1 MSKKRLVA
9 YIIDTIIITILVGI
23 TLTFI
28 PISNEAKKIQ
38 TKIDEI
44 GEKYASNEMDEVNY
58 FMELSTLKKDLD
70 NKKALEI
77 VIDSIFIVIYY
88 IIVPFITN
96 GKTIGR
102 IIMKIKIKSNNKR
115 VNLMSLFVRC
125 FLMDGLLVSILIIFG
140 IYLIPKDFYLT
151 FTSILL
157 ILQILALIV
166 TYFMI
171 KYRRDCLGLD
181 DILSKSIVVNE

>member
-1 MSKKRLVA
+1 MSNKRLIA
-9 YIIDTIIITILVGI
+9 YIIDTIVI
-23 TLTFI
+23 TLIVGVALNFL
-28 PISNEAKKIQ
+28 PINNEANKTQ

-44 GEKYASNEMDEVNY
+44 GEKYASNEMGEMDY

-70 NKKALEI
+70 NKEALKI
-77 VIDSIFIVIYY
+77 VIDSIFIVIYF
-88 IIVPFITN
+88 IIIPFITN
-96 GKTIGR
+96 GRTLGR
-102 IIMKIKIKSNNKR
+102 KIMNLKISSNSKR
-115 VNLMSLFVRC
+115 VNLMALFIRC
-125 FLMDGLLVSILIIFG
+125 FLMDGLLVSMLIVFG

-181 DILSKSIVVNE
+181 DILSKSMIVKE